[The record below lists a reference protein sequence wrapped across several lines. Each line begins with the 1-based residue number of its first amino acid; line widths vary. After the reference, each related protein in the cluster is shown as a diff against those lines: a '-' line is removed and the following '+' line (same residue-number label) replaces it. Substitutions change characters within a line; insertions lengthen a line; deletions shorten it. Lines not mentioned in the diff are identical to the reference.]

1 MCKYC
6 DKPRNNEMILDTRS
20 ADGCSFQKVYIA
32 KLSVPSHESSVLEE
46 KSTSALTGI
55 NKHMMEQILAFAR
68 AGHHQRVYVVIEF
81 THTDKPGAVTWNQH
95 LFGYGSRGV
104 AFKLAKKLHETVQ
117 MYDFGGP
124 L

>member
-1 MCKYC
+1 MPREELNPSKIKY
-6 DKPRNNEMILDTRS
+6 S
-20 ADGCSFQKVYIA
+20 AEF
-32 KLSVPSHESSVLEE
+32 ESSQKAKDSHVELPEMLPKFLDE
-46 KSTSALTGI
+46 NPTSALTEI
-55 NKHMMEQILAFAR
+55 NKHMMEQVLAFAR

-81 THTDKPGAVTWNQH
+81 THTDIPGAVTWNQH